1 MKTVQIE
8 TAENSPLVSFA
19 VSELGRVGEIYDG
32 MVNEA
37 AVDIV
42 GLFSAQGH
50 SGGSAQITTDIVNRL
65 MRYQP
70 LTPLTGEDDE
80 WMEVG
85 SGVFQNKRCSHVF
98 KENGRAHDIEL
109 PRAEGETQWTAITF
123 PYTPESR

>member
-1 MKTVQIE
+1 MKTVEIE
-8 TAENSPLVSFA
+8 TANESPLVSFA
-19 VSELGRVGEIYDG
+19 VEELARVGEIYDG

-50 SGGSAQITTDIVNRL
+50 SGGSAQITTEIVNRL
-65 MRYQP
+65 MRYSP
-70 LTPLTGEDDE
+70 LTPLTGDDDE

-85 SGVFQNKRCSHVF
+85 TGVFQNKRCSHVF

-109 PRAEGETQWTAITF
+109 PRAEDATQWTEITF
-123 PYTPESR
+123 PYQPA